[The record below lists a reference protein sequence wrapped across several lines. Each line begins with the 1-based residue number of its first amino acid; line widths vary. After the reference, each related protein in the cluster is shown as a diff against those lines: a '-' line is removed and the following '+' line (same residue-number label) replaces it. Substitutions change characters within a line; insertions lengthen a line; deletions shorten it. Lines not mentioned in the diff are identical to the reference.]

1 MRWLIIGGILALV
14 VTVYAL
20 VDLTVTDDR
29 RIRRLNRVL
38 WVVLIVVLPVI
49 GPVGWLVWGKGPR
62 SQARPFAPDDDPS
75 FSKSPDVT
83 DEEADLRIAELEAQ
97 LAALDDEDFAREPER
112 PARPEAA
119 AKPEG
124 TPASSSS
131 KPEAAAK
138 PELGAT
144 PKTPAKPKPKRKP
157 SGEPELKDPKGDV
170 DGQGHRAPDDGDSA
184 RA

>member
-49 GPVGWLVWGKGPR
+49 GPVGWLAWGKGPR
-62 SQARPFAPDDDPS
+62 SQARPYAPDDDPS
-75 FSKSPDVT
+75 FSRSSDVT
-83 DEEADLRIAELEAQ
+83 DEEADRRIAELEAQ
-97 LAALDDEDFAREPER
+97 LAALDAEDFQGAPEAPRTASPEPER
-112 PARPEAA
+112 DDADQPLSQPQQPAP
-119 AKPEG
+119 KPS
-124 TPASSSS
+124 P
-131 KPEAAAK
+131 
-138 PELGAT
+138 
-144 PKTPAKPKPKRKP
+144 KPKPTRSKD
-157 SGEPELKDPKGDV
+157 DPKDAEGDA
-170 DGQGHRAPDDGDSA
+170 DGQGHRAPGDGGDAA